1 MSENKLPDWSVKI
14 RDFYQKKYENFFV
27 ITSFYNIENNSVY
40 MIFEKYS
47 PRCFDKN
54 INNDLSKDIENYCK
68 QNELSYT
75 NDVFDT
81 YNQLCGDGRAFKFV
95 ITEKRDKNDTKDLAK

>member
-1 MSENKLPDWSVKI
+1 MKINYLIGLLKLEIFIRKNMKI
-14 RDFYQKKYENFFV
+14 FFV

-40 MIFEKYS
+40 MNFEAYS

-68 QNELSYT
+68 QNGLSYT

-95 ITEKRDKNDTKDLAK
+95 ITEKMDKNDTKDLEK